1 MELLVTHWDTSGEF
15 SPARQITVPEN
26 YAGIGSRLP
35 FQRTPTIQPE
45 AGPDH
50 YNPWNPQHNNVYPII
65 WAELVLSAE
74 EIAAIEQ
81 SGLTQPTE
89 AASSIYTTPQTA
101 SLADY

>member
-1 MELLVTHWDTSGEF
+1 VELLGSHWDTSGEF
-15 SPARQITVPEN
+15 SPARQITIPEN

-50 YNPWNPQHNNVYPII
+50 YNPHNPQWNNVYPII
-65 WAELVLSAE
+65 WAELVLTKAE
-74 EIAAIEQ
+74 IDAIQ
-81 SGLTQPTE
+81 QAGLGQPSE
-89 AASSIYTTPQTA
+89 AQPSIYTPPTTA